1 MSKAITI
8 ATAIAARLNALVTLP
23 DVDAIVWQQKNIVS
37 EMAAK
42 LGKASGA
49 VIVILY
55 QGFQNPDAD
64 AGSRL
69 NVRRAYTLSVFV
81 NPILRTSGATTPED
95 IVEISSAA
103 LHVWEPVEA
112 TTGFGQIHVKSCD
125 LRPDDKF
132 LIYDLDIEVLSR
144 L

>member
-8 ATAIAARLNALVTLP
+8 GNAIAARLNDLATLP
-23 DVDAIVWQQKNIVS
+23 DVEALVWQQKTIAS
-37 EMAAK
+37 EMATK

-69 NVRRAYTLSVFV
+69 NVRRAYTVSVFV
-81 NPILRTSGATTPED
+81 NPTLRAAGATTPED
-95 IVEISSAA
+95 IVEISASA
-103 LHVWEPVEA
+103 LHAWEPVEA